1 MMQGT
6 AEPEVIPL
14 ESDIPTEGSN
24 ATGATKPGPKSLI
37 QPGANHLDNQELETS
52 PAFTGNEIK
61 NSKADDEDK
70 AGGKQMEQQGRN
82 MTLLPHP
89 QQSVANPGVK
99 PMIAKKAI
107 ADNDVVSSMG

>member
-24 ATGATKPGPKSLI
+24 ATGATKPGPESH
-37 QPGANHLDNQELETS
+37 HLDNQELETS